1 MLRLKHAVRLGR
13 EVIDYSRARRSWW
26 LVPMMLLLAMLGLA
40 MSATS
45 ATVPVAVYT
54 LF

>member
-1 MLRLKHAVRLGR
+1 MLRLKHTVRLGR
-13 EVIDYSRARRSWW
+13 EIMGYSRANRIWW
-26 LVPMMLLLAMLGLA
+26 FVPLMLVLGLVGLV